1 MTGARVITTAGI
13 AAAALGAALLAG
25 VGFPQAAGAAP
36 VAASTVGPVN
46 PVAQPLAGHPAN
58 SGFTVIAQ
66 GNVLLAADESEG
78 TVAVGGNL
86 SFTTS
91 YNVAAHSPA
100 VPTFTAPGDTV
111 PTLLYVRGGVV
122 FPPTAVNL
130 KVLNGGYTKIGDT
143 ATYTAFDH
151 DQNNALINYSIVPPG
166 GTVNTNPQISGT
178 VTQTPA
184 SIGTPV
190 PSSLIDVDG
199 AFALYRPTA
208 TALAGCDENVLLTDA
223 NGAPITRPITSPTS
237 VYLTLT
243 PGVTNVLNL
252 TAAELGQIN
261 EITYRT
267 APTAST
273 PLLINVSG
281 DYSGT
286 FPNQAGVSGGQAPY
300 ILWNFASAS
309 TVTVNGGAAMEGTLY
324 APNAA
329 VSWVQ
334 TNNIEGNV
342 VAASFVHGPGNL
354 GQVREVHD
362 FPFAAELSCQSAP
375 LDDPI
380 LSLVKV
386 VHNSDGSTGQ
396 PSDWTLTASGPDTVT
411 GQGGSADVT
420 QQVVAPGDYTLSESG
435 TLPDYTAGDWSCVG
449 GVVSGDVVTL
459 PQGAEVTCTIENT
472 YVPPPPTPTPTPT
485 PPPVVPDNP
494 DSAAGGPTGE
504 LADTGS
510 GAPAPMVALGI
521 LLLSAGAVVTTLG
534 LVRQRRNT
542 RGE

>member
-1 MTGARVITTAGI
+1 MRGAQLSTLAGI
-13 AAAALGAALLAG
+13 AAAALGAALLGGLAL
-25 VGFPQAAGAAP
+25 PQAAVAAP
-36 VAASTVGPVN
+36 GATAVGPIN
-46 PVAQPLAGHPAN
+46 PVAQPLGGHPAN
-58 SGFTVIAQ
+58 SGFLVIAQ
-66 GNVLLAADESEG
+66 GNVLLSADESEG

-100 VPTFTAPGDTV
+100 VPTFTAPGDSV
-111 PTLLYVRGGVV
+111 QTLLYVRGGVV
-122 FPPTAVNL
+122 FPPTGVNL

-143 ATYTAFDH
+143 STYTAFDH
-151 DQNNALINYSIVPPG
+151 DQNNALINYSIVPKG
-166 GTVNTNPQISGT
+166 AAATTNPQISGT

-208 TALAGCDENVLLTDA
+208 TALAGCDENVLPTDA
-223 NGAPITRPITSPTS
+223 NGTPITRPITSPTS
-237 VYLTLT
+237 IYLTLT

-252 TAAELGQIN
+252 TAAELGQLT

-267 APTAST
+267 APSASM
-273 PLLINVSG
+273 PLLINVTG
-281 DYSGT
+281 DYTGT
-286 FPNQAGVSGGQAPY
+286 FPNQAGVSGNQAPY
-300 ILWNFASAS
+300 ILWNFPTAS

-342 VAASFVHGPGNL
+342 VAASFVHGPGAL

-362 FPFAAELSCQSAP
+362 FPFAAQLSCESAP
-375 LDDPI
+375 AQDPI
-380 LSLVKV
+380 LTLVKV

-396 PSDWTLTASGPDTVT
+396 PSDWTLTGSGPDTIT
-411 GQGGSADVT
+411 GPGNSADVT
-420 QQVVAPGDYTLSESG
+420 DQVVAPGDYTLSESG
-435 TLPDYTAGDWSCVG
+435 TLPGYTAGNWSCVG
-449 GVVSGDVVTL
+449 GVLNGDVVTVA
-459 PQGAEVTCTIENT
+459 QGAAVTCTIENT
-472 YVPPPPTPTPTPT
+472 YTPQPTPTPSPT
-485 PPPVVPDNP
+485 PPPFVPDG
-494 DSAAGGPTGE
+494 SGSTAGGSTGE

-510 GAPAPMVALGI
+510 SVPWPLIALGALLVSSGVALTAFG
-521 LLLSAGAVVTTLG
+521 SGW
-534 LVRQRRNT
+534 RR
-542 RGE
+542 RGSRSE